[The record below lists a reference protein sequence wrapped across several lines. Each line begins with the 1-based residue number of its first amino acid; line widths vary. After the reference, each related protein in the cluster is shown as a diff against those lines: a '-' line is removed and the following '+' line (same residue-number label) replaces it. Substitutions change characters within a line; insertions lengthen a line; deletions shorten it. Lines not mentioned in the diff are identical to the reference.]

1 MRAHD
6 CLVLHFSIN
15 DDTWHLI
22 IIKVTVDSHFFCRTH
37 PWYTRQVSYFLLQT
51 CEYGLY
57 SRASVYQC
65 PLSWKLISVINY
77 IVARMLLGSHCPS
90 NLVYPHGCTLLPCSA
105 ALSSLAGIKLLFRHS
120 VYVSNDCLPATFF
133 EVAQYLSFFAMTPTD
148 VSGQSSVN
156 VDSRNKT
163 GLCPYFCPIWRST
176 VGGTS
181 SVDPVRL
188 CCRHPPSGW
197 LVG

>member
-37 PWYTRQVSYFLLQT
+37 PWYTRQVSHFLLQT

-57 SRASVYQC
+57 SRAPVYQC
-65 PLSWKLISVINY
+65 PLSWKLIFVINY

-105 ALSSLAGIKLLFRHS
+105 PLSSLARIKLLFRHS
-120 VYVSNDCLPATFF
+120 VCVSNDCLPATFF
-133 EVAQYLSFFAMTPTD
+133 FKWRNICHLSRWPAQMSQGKPLLMLTRETK
-148 VSGQSSVN
+148 
-156 VDSRNKT
+156 RT
-163 GLCPYFCPIWRST
+163 GLSPYFCSIWIE
-176 VGGTS
+176 GQ
-181 SVDPVRL
+181 
-188 CCRHPPSGW
+188 
-197 LVG
+197 